1 MEKDYW
7 MNQLY
12 FTSHRRKSTRTVRLS
27 KEDER
32 KEIQNILNGKPTYP
46 DVPDLEQAKTK
57 PPLKWTP
64 SQGQFIL

>member
-1 MEKDYW
+1 

-57 PPLKWTP
+57 PPP
-64 SQGQFIL
+64 N